1 MLGMEHISLP
11 RKSGRYK
18 TRNWRVSLG
27 LTGIF
32 LTMLKKMGLPNVE
45 YTGDT
50 NVLNAMFPGFAD

>member
-1 MLGMEHISLP
+1 
-11 RKSGRYK
+11 
-18 TRNWRVSLG
+18 